1 MSKTICF
8 LEQLPD
14 DFGKKGSAF
23 KQDTEYLKDAKNFV
37 HRHASEAGLA
47 LGIISFAMVVL

>member
-14 DFGKKGSAF
+14 EDLRGPGMKRKTDYAKIAKAF
-23 KQDTEYLKDAKNFV
+23 I

>member
-1 MSKTICF
+1 MSKSICF

-14 DFGKKGSAF
+14 EDLCGPGMKRKTDYVMGC
-23 KQDTEYLKDAKNFV
+23 KDFV